1 MASGTMVARA
11 TSTAAMYSPEDAPM
25 PPAVG
30 IWCRCSALL
39 VDEPQNGEHFS
50 ADEGSNEN
58 RHRLST
64 TAGACSDINA
74 AELLKGAIELSDP
87 GCACFMCHP
96 YNGKPSKEDEH

>member
-1 MASGTMVARA
+1 
-11 TSTAAMYSPEDAPM
+11 MYPPEDAPM